1 MKLSVAY
8 GTSTENGTKTA
19 AQTWG
24 TYAAMKAARPNLCA
38 YLEGKG
44 VSNAEALKCSRF
56 ECDMNE
62 DALYNMRSLV
72 DASDIMGVFNV
83 TMPVPAQFQKF
94 MFSGPAAYAGP
105 GWVNGG
111 ICLKVDHT
119 NWKAQW
125 ATKRNIFPVNDWGQ
139 PANAGGAYAE
149 GFVVQDVM
157 LDGDR
162 SLMPYDPSFESYGI
176 AIRNSGSACAVRNV
190 VANGFNNAGFAWAGG
205 IPIFAENTRSFYNGQ
220 YGYAFYGTALST
232 GYLYGCESDDCKKG
246 MFGFE
251 PGYGQAG
258 GGNITIVSSK
268 AENGKN
274 GTSPMPLAYIRGAAG
289 AIQFIGFHAALY
301 NGTTVGSAF
310 DIQGSGLNMTVMVS
324 GFNECGS
331 SGSFTKLLTT
341 ASKSYGMTNTGGNS
355 CKPISFV
362 TNGTS
367 MLACTSALSGTT
379 QPDTITN
386 ILIVPTGSDTPCPEC
401 PDLPDCPPCAPVT
414 VLRDGQPFAV
424 VASGGSVN
432 VPSVVTT
439 DPNITTG
446 SWGGWSWCRNGKRT
460 RKRTQT
466 ETGTC

>member
-1 MKLSVAY
+1 MKLSIAY
-8 GTSTENGTKTA
+8 GTSTDNGTKTA

-24 TYAAMKAARPNLCA
+24 TYAAMKAARPKLCA
-38 YLEGKG
+38 YLESKG

-62 DALYNMRSLV
+62 DALVNMRSLV
-72 DASDIMGVFNV
+72 DASDIMGVFNI

-94 MFSGPAAYAGP
+94 LFSGPAAYAGP
-105 GWVNGG
+105 GWVTGG
-111 ICLKVDHT
+111 ICLKVDHA
-119 NWKAQW
+119 NWKVQW
-125 ATKRNIFPVNDWGQ
+125 GTKRNIFPVNDWGQ
-139 PANAGGAYAE
+139 PANAGGSYAE
-149 GFVVQDVM
+149 GFSVQDVQ
-157 LDGDR
+157 LDGGR
-162 SLMPYDPSFESYGI
+162 SMMPYDPSFESYGVC
-176 AIRNSGSACAVRNV
+176 IRNSGSACAVRNV
-190 VANGFNNAGFAWAGG
+190 VANGFNNSGFAWAGG

-220 YGYAFYGTALST
+220 YGYHLIGTGLST
-232 GYLYGCESDDCKKG
+232 GTLIACETDDCGKA
-246 MFGFE
+246 MFGIE

-258 GGNITIVSSK
+258 GGNLTITSSK

-274 GTSPMPLAYIRGAAG
+274 GTRPMQLAYIRGSAG

-310 DIQGSGLNMTVMVS
+310 DIQGSGSNMTVMVS

-355 CKPISFV
+355 CKPISFI

-386 ILIVPTGSDTPCPEC
+386 ILVVPVGDDTPCPEC
-401 PDLPDCPPCAPVT
+401 PDLPECPPCAPVT
-414 VLRDGQPFAV
+414 VLRDGQPFAL

-432 VPSVVTT
+432 VPSVTTT

-446 SWGGWSWCRNGKRT
+446 SWGNWSWCRNGKRT